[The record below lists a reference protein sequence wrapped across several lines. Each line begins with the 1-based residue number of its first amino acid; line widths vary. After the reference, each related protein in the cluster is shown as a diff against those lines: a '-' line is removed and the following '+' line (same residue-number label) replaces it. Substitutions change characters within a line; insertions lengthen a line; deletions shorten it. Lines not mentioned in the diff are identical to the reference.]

1 MPASPPTCLAKRP
14 RPLNRTVL
22 KRILHRTWA
31 ALCFGALGLALLA
44 SSPSVAQDI
53 GPAVVAYEIVNFAI
67 PAPLTDIPGDE
78 ERGWTIVQNTAN
90 ATCLICH
97 SMPMPWQPD
106 HGNLAPDLA
115 GVGSRYN
122 AAELRLRL
130 VDPKAL
136 NPDTIMPAYYQAQG
150 LNRVQEKYLGQTI
163 YSAQD
168 IEDVIAFLL
177 TLTEE

>member
-1 MPASPPTCLAKRP
+1 MI
-14 RPLNRTVL
+14 LNTPGPIYL
-22 KRILHRTWA
+22 
-31 ALCFGALGLALLA
+31 GALGLALVA
-44 SSPSVAQDI
+44 FSSAPTPTSAQDQR
-53 GPAVVAYEIVNFAI
+53 PAVVAYEIIDFAI
-67 PAPLTDIPGDE
+67 PEPLTKIPGDI
-78 ERGWTIVQNTAN
+78 ERGWTIVQDTAN

-106 HGNLAPDLA
+106 QGNLAPDLA

-136 NPDTIMPAYYQAQG
+136 NPFTIMPAYYQVQG
-150 LNRVQEKYLGQTI
+150 LSRVQEKYLGKTI

-177 TLTEE
+177 TLTDK